1 MKIYQVGGCIRDKLL
16 GRIPKDYDY
25 VVTGATPA
33 EMLELNYVQVGAS
46 FPVYL
51 HPVTGDEYA
60 LARRERKTGDG
71 YLGFECDTGPDV
83 TVEVDAARR
92 DFTINSIAY
101 DPTTGTYHDPYNG
114 MSDINSKIL
123 RHTTSAF
130 AEDPLRVIR
139 LARFAARYPEFT
151 IAPETLRL
159 CRHMVQCGGLDALP
173 TERYWAE
180 LHKVFV
186 DSPDQLDRFLRVL
199 LEVGAL
205 ALCKFFQNTLGDDLC
220 VSDSIWLDMFT
231 RDFGVRL
238 TAVAKQDPDLA
249 IAIFVTLYRTTSNI
263 SGARAPNRVLEL
275 IANWRLANPQEFAI
289 DSLYDIVSATR
300 SLCEQSPALLD
311 LVVCLRVA
319 GFKSAADNIL
329 AATDICASIKAAPYL
344 DLPGREIGLAMKHA
358 RQLALADRFQ

>member
-1 MKIYQVGGCIRDKLL
+1 MKTYQIGGCVRDKLL
-16 GRIPKDYDY
+16 GRTPKDYDY

-33 EMLELNYVQVGAS
+33 EMLELGYSQVGAS

-60 LARRERKTGDG
+60 LARRERKTGEG

-101 DPTTGTYHDPYNG
+101 DPIAGTYHDPYQG
-114 MSDINSKIL
+114 MQDIARKIL

-130 AEDPLRVIR
+130 VEDPLRVIR
-139 LARFAARYPEFT
+139 LARFAARYPEFS
-151 IAPETLRL
+151 IAPETLHL
-159 CRHMVQCGGLDALP
+159 CKHMVQCGDLDALP

-180 LHKVFV
+180 LRKVFV
-186 DSPDQLDRFLRVL
+186 DSPDQLNRFLEVL
-199 LEVGAL
+199 SEVGAL
-205 ALCKFFQNTLGDDLC
+205 SHCKFFQDTLGTTRRI
-220 VSDSIWLDMFT
+220 SDRTWLNMFT
-231 RDFGVRL
+231 RDFGARL

-249 IAIFVTLYRTTSNI
+249 IAIFVTVYRATSDI
-263 SGARAPNRVLEL
+263 SASRAPNRVLEL
-275 IANWRLANPQEFAI
+275 IANWRMVTPHTSVTG
-289 DSLYDIVSATR
+289 SLYDIVSATR

-319 GFKSAADNIL
+319 GFREAAANIL
-329 AATDICASIKAAPYL
+329 TATEICASITAAPYL
-344 DLPGREIGLAMKHA
+344 ELPGREIGVAMKRD
-358 RQLALADRFQ
+358 RQLALARRFQ